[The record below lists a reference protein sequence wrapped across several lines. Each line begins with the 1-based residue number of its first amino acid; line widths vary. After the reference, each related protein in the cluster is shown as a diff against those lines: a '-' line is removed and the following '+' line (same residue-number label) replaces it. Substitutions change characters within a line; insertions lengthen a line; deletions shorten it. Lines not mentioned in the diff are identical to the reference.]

1 MGFTRP
7 QSLNTQY
14 TNPRQLATLLPTN
27 KHQLPTNQHQLLTMP
42 APPDTAL
49 LQSVTEQHLN
59 QQAMKRHQQ
68 VTIQEPA
75 MMLALLLTMLP
86 QLPTS
91 QLHRRRE
98 VTTLELVLATLLT
111 PQAWTLVLA
120 TLWPHKA
127 TMLVSLRDTQSK
139 MTNGPR

>member
-1 MGFTRP
+1 MGTFQHPKPTISHQSSSTRVSVHQCTFTRP

-49 LQSVTEQHLN
+49 LQSVTKQHLN
-59 QQAMKRHQQ
+59 QQATKVSQSQLAMKRHQQ

-91 QLHRRRE
+91 QLHRRR
-98 VTTLELVLATLLT
+98 
-111 PQAWTLVLA
+111 
-120 TLWPHKA
+120 
-127 TMLVSLRDTQSK
+127 
-139 MTNGPR
+139 